1 MDRLAGKVA
10 LITGTGGGMG
20 RAAAELFA
28 REGAVVVGCDL
39 KEEGARETV
48 ERVTAM
54 GGTMTSIQPLDLGE
68 EAAVKAWIDEA
79 ARTHGGID
87 VLYNNAGATRFDPIE
102 EGSYED
108 WRFTIRNE
116 LDVVF
121 LACKHAWPYLRA
133 RGGGSVINVGS
144 TAGLTGSLTLD
155 RAAHTA
161 SKGGVI
167 ALTKQL
173 AAEGARHGIRVNC
186 ISPGMILSPAT
197 SEPIFENPEHP
208 MYSIRD
214 HIPLG
219 RVGEPEDVARCA
231 LFLASDE
238 SSYMTAANLVLDG
251 GWSSVLPG
259 AWPDRAGQA

>member
-1 MDRLAGKVA
+1 MGRLEGKVVP
-10 LITGTGGGMG
+10 ITGTGGGMG

-28 REGAVVVGCDL
+28 RERAVVVGCDL

-48 ERVTAM
+48 ERVRRA
-54 GGTMTSIQPLDLGE
+54 GGTMTSTQPLDLGE
-68 EAAVKAWIDEA
+68 EVAVKAWIDGA
-79 ARTHGGID
+79 ARAYGGID

-102 EGSYED
+102 EESYED
-108 WRFTIRNE
+108 WRFTLRNE

-121 LACKHAWPYLRA
+121 LACKHAWPHLRRS

-167 ALTKQL
+167 ALTRQL
-173 AAEGARHGIRVNC
+173 AAEGARYGIRANC
-186 ISPGMILSPAT
+186 ISPGMILSSAT
-197 SEPIFENPEHP
+197 SEPIFENPDHP
-208 MYSIRD
+208 MHRIRD

-219 RVGEPEDVARCA
+219 RFGEPEDVARCA
-231 LFLASDE
+231 LFLASDD

-259 AWPDRAGQA
+259 AWSRAWE